1 MRVLPDI
8 PPAQLKFLLE
18 INSDGDA
25 ISDLFFEGLSLPCLL
40 HFLKSAIIDICDVRR
55 IRIEDYEE
63 EDPESLAETA
73 IAFYKG
79 CRFSPNAE
87 VRITIHNQAAV
98 DTGGVRRQFFCD
110 VFAYLSS
117 SNSLRLFEG
126 PENRLRPVF
135 RHSSISSGM
144 MTVVGKM
151 VGHSIVMDCQ
161 GFPFFSPACYYY
173 MAGHVD
179 TAISVTS
186 MVDADERIK
195 HAISKVY
202 VPSAYLFR
210 HFIVFDYMKKVK
222 LFQRLD

>member
-1 MRVLPDI
+1 
-8 PPAQLKFLLE
+8 
-18 INSDGDA
+18 
-25 ISDLFFEGLSLPCLL
+25 
-40 HFLKSAIIDICDVRR
+40 
-55 IRIEDYEE
+55 
-63 EDPESLAETA
+63 
-73 IAFYKG
+73 
-79 CRFSPNAE
+79 
-87 VRITIHNQAAV
+87 
-98 DTGGVRRQFFCD
+98 
-110 VFAYLSS
+110 
-117 SNSLRLFEG
+117 
-126 PENRLRPVF
+126 
-135 RHSSISSGM
+135 M

-210 HFIVFDYMKKVK
+210 HFIAFDYMQKVK